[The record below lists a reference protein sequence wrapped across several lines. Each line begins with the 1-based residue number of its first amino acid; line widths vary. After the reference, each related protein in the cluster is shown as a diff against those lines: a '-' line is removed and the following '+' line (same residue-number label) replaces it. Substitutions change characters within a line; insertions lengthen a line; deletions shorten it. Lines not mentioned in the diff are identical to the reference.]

1 VIRDFHIIHEERGD
15 RVATHPAGG
24 RGVKEFSVLIPFQ
37 SISNFGPGL
46 PIHGL
51 LFDREVKSVHS

>member
-37 SISNFGPGL
+37 SISNLILALAFQYMVFSL
-46 PIHGL
+46 IE
-51 LFDREVKSVHS
+51 R